1 MRRFVLRRILLVPL
15 ILFGMTTLTFAVT
28 RFVPTDPVVAFLGSR
43 GSNNQEAYDNYRK
56 KYGLDR
62 SIPEQYVIYV
72 SSLAQGDLGESTS
85 SRRPVTEELAQFFP
99 ATLELT
105 IVSLLIALLLG
116 IPIGIFAAATRGSP
130 VEQII
135 KGFTMLAISS
145 PTFVVALIG
154 LQVFYLGLGWAAGT
168 GKLDLFLTTPPK
180 VTGMVSVDSLLAG
193 DLQAFVSVLHHMALP
208 AGVLGVLG
216 AAYFSR
222 VVRATMIEALDGE
235 FIRTARGK
243 GLASRIILFRHAF
256 RFAVIPTVSLAGLY
270 FGDLFAGAITVET
283 ITGWPGV
290 GRYMYSAAVKL
301 DFPSVMGGTLLI
313 GVSYIITNLVVDI
326 LYSRVDPRVRLA

>member
-1 MRRFVLRRILLVPL
+1 MKRFILRRLVLVPF
-15 ILFGMTTLTFAVT
+15 ILFGMTVLTFSVS
-28 RFVPTDPVVAFLGSR
+28 RFVPTDPVVAFLGAR
-43 GSNNQEAYDNYRK
+43 GSGNQAAYDNYRQ
-56 KYGLDR
+56 KYGLDK
-62 SIPEQYVIYV
+62 SIPEQYLRYIGA
-72 SSLAQGDLGESTS
+72 LLQGDFGESTS
-85 SRRPVTEELAQFFP
+85 SHRPVTDELLQFFP

-105 IVSLLIALLLG
+105 IVALLIALLLG
-116 IPIGIFAAATRGSP
+116 IPLGIFAAATRGSP
-130 VEQII
+130 PEQVV
-135 KGFTMLAISS
+135 KGFTMLGISS

-154 LQVFYLGLGWAAGT
+154 LQVFYLALGWAAGS
-168 GKLDLFLTTPPK
+168 GKLDLLITTPPK

-193 DLQAFVSVLHHMALP
+193 RLDAFVSVLHHMALP

-222 VVRATMIEALDGE
+222 VVRSTMIEALDGE

-256 RFAVIPTVSLAGLY
+256 RYALIPTVSLAGLY

-290 GRYMYSAAVKL
+290 GRYMYNAAVKL
-301 DFPSVMGGTLLI
+301 DFPAVMGGTLVI
-313 GVSYIITNLVVDI
+313 GLAYIVTNLVVDL
-326 LYSRVDPRVRLA
+326 LYARIDPRVRLA

>member
-1 MRRFVLRRILLVPL
+1 MKRFLLRRLLLVPL
-15 ILFGMTTLTFAVT
+15 ILFGMTVLTFSVT

-43 GSNNQEAYDNYRK
+43 GSNNQEAYDNYRR
-56 KYGLDR
+56 KYGLDK
-62 SIPEQYVIYV
+62 SIPEQYLRYV
-72 SSLAQGDLGESTS
+72 GAVLQGDFGESTS
-85 SRRPVTEELAQFFP
+85 SHRPVTDELLQFFP

-116 IPIGIFAAATRGSP
+116 IPIGIFGAATRGRV
-130 VEQII
+130 VEQIV
-135 KGFTMLAISS
+135 KGFTMLGISS

-154 LQVFYLGLGWAAGT
+154 LQVFYLGLGWAAGS
-168 GKLDLFLTTPPK
+168 GKIDLLVTTPPK
-180 VTGMVSVDSLLAG
+180 VTGMISVDSLLAG
-193 DLQAFVSVLHHMALP
+193 NVNAFLSVMHHMALP

-222 VVRATMIEALDGE
+222 VVRSTMIEALDGE

-256 RFAVIPTVSLAGLY
+256 RYALIPTVSLAGLY

-290 GRYMYSAAVKL
+290 GRYMYNAAVKL
-301 DFPSVMGGTLLI
+301 DFPAVMGGTLVI
-313 GVSYIITNLVVDI
+313 GVAYIITNLVVDL
-326 LYSRVDPRVRLA
+326 LYARIDPRVRLA